1 MNRFQR
7 VVKGIY
13 FSRLDELESLL
24 CMRRSLL
31 NYAVSLL
38 FFFCFFGACFKL
50 GHVRV
55 CTQLSCPPLR
65 LLPSTL
71 QICKLRGQNKGLA
84 VSSRCS
90 LDDPKPIRPKVSFCF
105 PTISWTLTFFFQ
117 NKATVGHYLV
127 TQWPLYQ
134 APTLQQTASHLDVL
148 RVWRWY
154 SAEFQLQLVLGV
166 PVSVEWPLATL
177 PILTSDLTDK
187 LNEFS
192 C

>member
-1 MNRFQR
+1 MQ
-7 VVKGIY
+7 
-13 FSRLDELESLL
+13 SL
-24 CMRRSLL
+24 CC
-31 NYAVSLL
+31 
-38 FFFCFFGACFKL
+38 FFFCCFFGACFKL
-50 GHVRV
+50 AHVSSLHTTV
-55 CTQLSCPPLR
+55 MASPPR

-84 VSSRCS
+84 VSSRRS
-90 LDDPKPIRPKVSFCF
+90 LDDPKPIRPKGRF
-105 PTISWTLTFFFQ
+105 PFASLQLAGLWHFSP
-117 NKATVGHYLV
+117 KATVGHYLV

-134 APTLQQTASHLDVL
+134 APSLQQTASHLDVL

-177 PILTSDLTDK
+177 TILTSDLTDK